1 MINTCIS
8 CNADQVECLLNLG
21 EQPPSNRYLTSPDDE
36 CEHHLLRFGVCVQC
50 GLAQLIDP
58 MQASIVQSRFPWV
71 TYNEPEG
78 HLDDLVEQ
86 IESLG
91 MLKSDAFVMGVTYKD
106 DSTLARCLRKGVKQT
121 HRLRQTEDL
130 GIDDALA
137 SLETVQGFLNIAK
150 ADELVKKY
158 GQADV
163 LFVRHIL
170 EHVHKPKNLVQAC
183 QRLTKS
189 GGLIIFEVPDC
200 RKVFDG
206 NDHCFLWEEHISYF
220 TPDTLKSFLKQEGF
234 HKISNFVY
242 PYPME
247 DSLIA
252 IVVNDIHNS
261 KAEMMTKDEEIRRVR
276 NFATSFAARKS
287 AIQSMLND
295 RLKKGW
301 RIALFGAG
309 HLAAK
314 FVNFY
319 QLKDKFVGVIDDSPH
334 KQNHYLPGSALPV
347 ITSTCLD
354 GGEIDLCLLTLSP
367 ESEAKVRKSRA
378 DFLARGGIFQSIFSA
393 SESSIDRGLIDDP
406 A

>member
-8 CNADQVECLLNLG
+8 CNADQVECLVNLG
-21 EQPPSNRYLTSPDDE
+21 EQPPSNRYLTSPADK

-121 HRLRQTEDL
+121 YRLSQTEDL
-130 GIDDALA
+130 GIVDTLA
-137 SLETVQGFLNIAK
+137 SLETVQSSLNIAK
-150 ADELVKKY
+150 ADELAKKY
-158 GQADV
+158 GQADI
-163 LFVRHIL
+163 LLVRHIL
-170 EHVHKPKNLVQAC
+170 EHVHEPKHFIQAC
-183 QRLTKS
+183 HRLTKP
-189 GGLIIFEVPDC
+189 GGIIVFEVPDC

-220 TPDTLKSFLKQEGF
+220 TPDTLKGLLQQEGF
-234 HKISNFVY
+234 HKISNLVY

-247 DSLIA
+247 DSLVA
-252 IVVNDIHNS
+252 IVVNDIYDS
-261 KAEMMTKDEEIRRVR
+261 RVEVMTVTEEIRRVR
-276 NFATSFAARKS
+276 NFAISFTARKS
-287 AIQSMLND
+287 AIQGMLND

-334 KQNHYLPGSALPV
+334 KQNHFLPGSALPV

-354 GGEIDLCLLTLSP
+354 TGDIDLCLLTLSP
-367 ESEAKVRKSRA
+367 ESEAKVRKSRS

>member
-8 CNADQVECLLNLG
+8 CNSDQVECLLNLG

-58 MQASIVQSRFPWV
+58 MKASIVQSRFPWV

-78 HLDDLVEQ
+78 HLDNLVEQ

-106 DSTLARCLRKGVKQT
+106 DSTLARCLRKGVKHA
-121 HRLRQTEDL
+121 HRLSQAEDL
-130 GIDDALA
+130 EIIDDLA
-137 SLETVQGFLNIAK
+137 SLETVQGLLNKAK

-170 EHVHKPKNLVQAC
+170 EHVHEPKHLVQAC
-183 QRLTKS
+183 HRLTKP
-189 GGLIIFEVPDC
+189 GGLIVFEVPDC

-206 NDHCFLWEEHISYF
+206 NDHCFLWEEHIAYF
-220 TPDTLKSFLKQEGF
+220 TPETLKGFLQQEGF
-234 HKISNFVY
+234 HKISSFVY

-247 DSLIA
+247 GSLVA
-252 IVVNDIHNS
+252 IVVNDIVDCKMDPVKNI
-261 KAEMMTKDEEIRRVR
+261 EEIRRVR
-276 NFATSFAARKS
+276 NFATSFAARKNT
-287 AIQSMLND
+287 IQSMLD
-295 RLKKGW
+295 KRLEKGC

-319 QLKDKFVGVIDDSPH
+319 QLKDRFIGVIDDSPH

-354 GGEIDLCLLTLSP
+354 AGEIDLCLLALSP
-367 ESEAKVRKSRA
+367 ESEAKVRKSRS
-378 DFLARGGIFQSIFSA
+378 DFLASGGIFQSIFSA
-393 SESSIDRGLIDDP
+393 SASSIDRD
-406 A
+406 